1 MSRQSESLAKLSLC
15 MIVKNE
21 RQNLPRCLA
30 SVKRYVDEI
39 IVVDTGS
46 EDGTIEI
53 ALQYGAK
60 VIHFEWC
67 DDFSAARNYAISQA
81 SGDWIL
87 MMDADEELVVE
98 SENFLE
104 GIRMQPEIVAYS
116 LSYIEVDEQAK
127 MTPLHRV
134 SLFRNIS
141 GLQYV
146 GRFHEVLKYLNPDG
160 HERQLGY
167 LESLKVLH
175 YGFSR
180 EKVRHKDIN
189 RNIPMLERIRQQ
201 EGLSLKLLF
210 SLAEMY
216 ADTQQLEKAQE
227 CFAEAFEQLLP
238 NLMDDLPPPDLGFV
252 PVVMFNLGMRSLQQE
267 DYETVRLLCHR
278 GLEWCPNYPPL
289 NYLAGVTLKALG
301 FPLGAVAYFENCLRL
316 GREGSYNQ
324 GQPFEV
330 SYITTYPAYELG
342 CVYIELNRL
351 QDALATFELALSF
364 DANYTLAQQQIDK
377 IKQVIKL

>member
-1 MSRQSESLAKLSLC
+1 
-15 MIVKNE
+15 
-21 RQNLPRCLA
+21 
-30 SVKRYVDEI
+30 
-39 IVVDTGS
+39 
-46 EDGTIEI
+46 
-53 ALQYGAK
+53 
-60 VIHFEWC
+60 
-67 DDFSAARNYAISQA
+67 
-81 SGDWIL
+81 